1 MYIGLGTLILIILVI
16 LLLIFG
22 AGRLTGLGTAVGKTV
37 RELRDATR
45 DDEPSKPADTP
56 VEKGTPASG
65 DR

>member
-1 MYIGLGTLILIILVI
+1 MAAVGWQELLIILVI

-45 DDEPSKPADTP
+45 DDEPPKPA
-56 VEKGTPASG
+56 EAGG
-65 DR
+65 DRSEPAPGDR

>member
-1 MYIGLGTLILIILVI
+1 MGWQELLIILVI

-22 AGRLTGLGTAVGKTV
+22 AGRLTGIGTALGRTV

-45 DDEPSKPADTP
+45 DDEPPKPA
-56 VEKGTPASG
+56 EAGAERSEPARG